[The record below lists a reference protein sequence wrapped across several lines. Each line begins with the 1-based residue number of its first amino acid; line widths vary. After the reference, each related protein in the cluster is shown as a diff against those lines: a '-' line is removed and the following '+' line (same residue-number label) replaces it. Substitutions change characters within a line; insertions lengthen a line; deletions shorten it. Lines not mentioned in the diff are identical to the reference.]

1 MGIIDFPTIECY
13 WKTDNNNNN
22 NNNNFYSENTHK
34 YTGLTSSI
42 KILIFVNYILI
53 KLNVY

>member
-1 MGIIDFPTIECY
+1 MHTIY
-13 WKTDNNNNN
+13 WNVCTCNNNNN